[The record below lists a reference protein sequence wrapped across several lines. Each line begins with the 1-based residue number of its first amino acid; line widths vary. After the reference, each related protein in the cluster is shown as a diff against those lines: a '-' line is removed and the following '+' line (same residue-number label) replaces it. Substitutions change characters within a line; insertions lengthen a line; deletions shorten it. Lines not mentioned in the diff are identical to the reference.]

1 MQPVVFV
8 TPINL
13 ANTHDCL
20 LLVHRLAAQ
29 HLFNL
34 FIVMSGSL
42 QFLACLDL
50 NIILCLLM
58 IIVIIA
64 GRFLFGI
71 NQMFMHILLI
81 LLIMLTPNSACLS
94 SVFRWITTLSSST
107 MPRLPS
113 LLAEAFFF
121 SPLALTHLLKM
132 GKLSGC
138 CAR

>member
-8 TPINL
+8 TPVNL
-13 ANTHDCL
+13 ANTHGYL

-34 FIVMSGSL
+34 FIVMSGRL

-71 NQMFMHILLI
+71 NQRFMHILLI

-94 SVFRWITTLSSST
+94 SVFRRITALSSST

-113 LLAEAFFF
+113 LLAAAFFF
-121 SPLALTHLLKM
+121 ALLALTRLLKM
-132 GKLSGC
+132 GKLNGY